1 MFTEIQ
7 RKRKSDICQ
16 YLKKTF
22 ETYEQSYSS
31 EDYLF
36 NQNTMNRMNQY
47 LKFIHDK
54 YINLNLY

>member
-16 YLKKTF
+16 CLGKNF
-22 ETYEQSYSS
+22 EPYAKSDSS

-36 NQNTMNRMNQY
+36 DKKTMKRMNQDI
-47 LKFIHDK
+47 KIIHKID
-54 YINLNLY
+54 I